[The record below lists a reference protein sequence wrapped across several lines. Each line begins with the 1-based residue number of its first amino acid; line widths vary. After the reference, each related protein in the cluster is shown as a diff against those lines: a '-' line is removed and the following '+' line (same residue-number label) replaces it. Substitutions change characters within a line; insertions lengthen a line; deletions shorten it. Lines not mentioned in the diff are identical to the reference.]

1 MGSFLKKNWF
11 ICVLVVALAGV
22 SGYYIYDT
30 SKDKLRGKKS
40 NGEDVVYQI
49 NDDDVTASEFYD
61 QMYADSGVS
70 ALHHA
75 VLRQVVDQAVDTT
88 DEMKTNAASQAQ
100 SIISSYASSYG
111 SSYQTTLDSQLKSM
125 GYSGYDDLEQYFI
138 DYNKELQI
146 AGDYAK
152 NHFDE
157 LKIRNISYIL
167 VAADANS
174 ETPGQPSESQ
184 QATMDAVDAAI
195 AAGKDFAVVAAD
207 YSADSSTA
215 SSGGVLG
222 TIDKNTTSLDEDF
235 LTAALELNEGEI
247 SNWVYSSNFGFFK
260 IKCNA
265 ATPETLETVVK
276 QQDLDTANGVDY
288 SSPATPTPGASASP
302 EAYPS
307 ASASVQPS
315 ASASAKA
322 TVDPDTIDSNPYYDL
337 VSKWDTTLTGQ
348 ALWEK
353 AEELGI
359 TFANDDDRAAL
370 RSYMG
375 LESEASAEPTESP
388 AATEGGAQ

>member
-184 QATMDAVDAAI
+184 QATMDAVPPCVVMFAKKEETWTHILHVMFYRDNVAINTRDGGDFRYDCERLGGHGRYATKDYGDVYSVSLRLEGDTMFIRKPDGEYLTMRNDYFRDAFPVAIWQVFNKPEYKCRGYIHEIFAGTSPYVDAAY
-195 AAGKDFAVVAAD
+195 KLAD
-207 YSADSSTA
+207 RFR
-215 SSGGVLG
+215 
-222 TIDKNTTSLDEDF
+222 TSL
-235 LTAALELNEGEI
+235 
-247 SNWVYSSNFGFFK
+247 K
-260 IKCNA
+260 
-265 ATPETLETVVK
+265 
-276 QQDLDTANGVDY
+276 
-288 SSPATPTPGASASP
+288 
-302 EAYPS
+302 
-307 ASASVQPS
+307 
-315 ASASAKA
+315 
-322 TVDPDTIDSNPYYDL
+322 
-337 VSKWDTTLTGQ
+337 
-348 ALWEK
+348 
-353 AEELGI
+353 
-359 TFANDDDRAAL
+359 
-370 RSYMG
+370 
-375 LESEASAEPTESP
+375 
-388 AATEGGAQ
+388 

>member
-1 MGSFLKKNWF
+1 MGSFFKKNWF

-30 SKDKLRGKKS
+30 SKDKLRGKKA

-61 QMYADSGVS
+61 QMYSDGGVG
-70 ALHHA
+70 ALYHA
-75 VLRQVVDQAVDTT
+75 VLRQVVDQAVKTT
-88 DEMKTNAASQAQ
+88 DDMKTQAASQAQ

-111 SSYQTTLDSQLKSM
+111 TNYQTTLDSQLKSM
-125 GYSGYDDLEQYFI
+125 GYSGYNDLEQYFI

-152 NHFDE
+152 NHFDD

-167 VAADANS
+167 VSADANE
-174 ETPGQPSESQ
+174 ETPGQPTETQ

-195 AAGKDFAVVAAD
+195 AAGKDFATVAAD

-222 TIDKNTTSLDEDF
+222 TIDKNTTNLDENF
-235 LTAALELNEGEI
+235 LAAALELNEGEI

-265 ATPETLETVVK
+265 AISETLETVAK
-276 QQDLDTANGVDY
+276 QQALDTANGVDY
-288 SSPATPTPGASASP
+288 SSPATASP
-302 EAYPS
+302 EAS
-307 ASASVQPS
+307 APAEAEPS

-322 TVDPDTIDSNPYYDL
+322 TVDPDTVVSDPYKDL
-337 VSKWDTTLTGQ
+337 VSKWDTTLTGT

-359 TFANDDDRAAL
+359 TFANEDDRTAL
-370 RSYMG
+370 RNYMG
-375 LESEASAEPTESP
+375 LESEETTEPTESP
-388 AATEGGAQ
+388 DAAEGD